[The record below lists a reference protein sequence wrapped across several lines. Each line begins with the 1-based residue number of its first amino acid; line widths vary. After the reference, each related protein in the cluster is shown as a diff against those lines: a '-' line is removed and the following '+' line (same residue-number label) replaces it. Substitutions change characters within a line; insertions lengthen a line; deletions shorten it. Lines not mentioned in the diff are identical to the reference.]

1 MVAEARAGLER
12 MGPFRCLMQQTAG
25 GVMAQTDTSNRFVL
39 GLLAALGVVLAIV
52 GWYRFL
58 A

>member
-1 MVAEARAGLER
+1 
-12 MGPFRCLMQQTAG
+12 
-25 GVMAQTDTSNRFVL
+25 MAQTDGSNRFVL
-39 GLLAALGVVLAIV
+39 ALLAVLGAVLAIV